1 MLVLFLLLMSIGGCT
16 LIPKGVRKNLIVNY
30 LNDKYTDDHFEFKSY
45 SGGMPWSNES
55 VTILCT
61 SEKYPD
67 KMIKASYI
75 TDMDKYE
82 DNYLGYKY
90 TKQLDEYVENYAKGL
105 FPEHNIKIF
114 ATSDDIGNIHE
125 LDLPADT
132 TFEDYI
138 KNGREDIWF
147 CCEYDPE
154 EFEKDKAEI
163 EKRVVESTKNLDMK
177 VIGIDIRFTQDVSK
191 DLKTITEDTYNSLHI
206 RFELDGNNDSNNK
219 INSIKWEN

>member
-1 MLVLFLLLMSIGGCT
+1 MV
-16 LIPKGVRKNLIVNY
+16 PKGMRKNLIVDY
-30 LNDKYTDDHFEFKSY
+30 LNDKYTDDHFEFVDY
-45 SGGMPWSNES
+45 SGGMPWSSES

-90 TKQLDEYVENYAKGL
+90 AKQLDAYVENYAKEL
-105 FPEHNIKIF
+105 FPNHNIKIF
-114 ATSDDIGNIHE
+114 SFSNESENTKIN
-125 LDLPADT
+125 DLPADT
-132 TFEDYI
+132 SFEEYLE
-138 KNGREDIWF
+138 KCREGIRF
-147 CCEYDPE
+147 CCEYEPAVL
-154 EFEKDKAEI
+154 EKEKNEI
-163 EKRVVESTKNLDMK
+163 EKKVVESTKNLDMK

-206 RFELDGNNDSNNK
+206 RFELDGNNNSNNK